1 MGGSQNPEL
10 LKYLV
15 FDKNT
20 EKQKSVT
27 LAQRKKKKKAG
38 ERKTTSEWEQRC
50 QSNYISMFKAL
61 KKHI

>member
-27 LAQRKKKKKAG
+27 LAQRKKKKKS
-38 ERKTTSEWEQRC
+38 R
-50 QSNYISMFKAL
+50 
-61 KKHI
+61 